1 MIVKS
6 SYKNRKNLVL
16 GAVILFSFF
25 FLSGC
30 SISTSSNVNKGVDS
44 SVFLSLDGG
53 NTWQETTKLA
63 DSSSAKNIS
72 NLNVSLMTFDPQDN
86 MAVYLGSY
94 KNGLYYTYNVGRYG
108 WIKAEDLPNGLVAD
122 IKVDS
127 KNKCIVYTAIANRL
141 YKSED
146 CSRSFKQVYFDNNLE
161 VIVKAIAIDHYNSNN
176 IYIGTSRGEI
186 IKSMDAGLT
195 WRTIYRLDDGISQI
209 ILSPLDSRLAFVGTM
224 KNRIYSFNV
233 GSNGPTQDQ
242 EEIERNFAVSNWQ
255 DLNAV
260 LKDYNLGRTFRDFVV
275 SGDGLMFIATN
286 QALLRSPD
294 NGITWEKLGII
305 QPEKEAVINALA
317 VDKQNSNNIYY
328 VTNTTFF
335 RSSDGGKTWA
345 TKKLPTTRAGSALLV
360 DHRNP
365 NILYLGT
372 ANLK

>member
-1 MIVKS
+1 MIIKS
-6 SYKNRKNLVL
+6 FYKNRKNIGF
-16 GAVILFSFF
+16 GAIILFSFF
-25 FLSGC
+25 FLSAC
-30 SISTSSNVNKGVDS
+30 SISTNSSSNKGIDS

-53 NTWQETTKLA
+53 NSWNEATRQA
-63 DSSSAKNIS
+63 DSSSTRSIS
-72 NLNVSLMTFDPQDN
+72 DINVNNMTFDPQDN
-86 MAVYLGSY
+86 MAVYLGSR

-108 WIKAEDLPNGLVAD
+108 WIKAEDLPNGLVED
-122 IKVDS
+122 VKVDP
-127 KNKCIVYTAIANRL
+127 KDKCTVYVAISNRL
-141 YKSED
+141 YKSND

-161 VIVKAIAIDHYNSNN
+161 VAVKAVAVDHYNPNN
-176 IYIGTSRGEI
+176 VYIGTSRGEI

-195 WRTIYRLDDGISQI
+195 WRTIYRLDDGISEI
-209 ILSPLDSRLAFVGTM
+209 VISPLDSRLAFVGTM
-224 KNRIYSFNV
+224 RNRIYSFNV
-233 GSNGPTQDQ
+233 GSNGPTQNQ

-255 DLNAV
+255 DLNVV

-294 NGITWEKLGII
+294 NGITWEKLSII

-317 VDKQNSNNIYY
+317 VDKQNSDNIYY

-345 TKKLPTTRAGSALLV
+345 TKSLPTSRAGSALLV

-365 NILYLGT
+365 NVLYLGT
-372 ANLK
+372 VNLK